1 MIKASIVI
9 PLLNEQDSLKELAQ
23 WIDTV
28 LVAHDISYEVIFVDD
43 GSTDDSWRI
52 ITALS
57 AADDRIKGIKFQR
70 NYGKSAALNTAFD
83 VAQGEVIFTMDADL
97 QDSPDE
103 LPAMYQM
110 IVKDGY
116 DLVSGWKEKRHDP
129 LSKTIPTKLFNWA
142 TRKMSGIELHDFNCG
157 LKAYRK
163 NVIKSIEVYGEMHRY
178 IPVIAKWAGFKKIT
192 EKSVKHYERKFG
204 VSKFGLERFVNGFLD
219 LMTITFVSRFG
230 KRPMHFFGFIGT
242 LMFLLGGSVS
252 LWLIIEKVIN
262 IYKHAYVRDVTDQP
276 LFYLAL
282 ISMVIGTQLFLAGF
296 LGELIAR
303 NSPNRNTYLIEKE
316 LNLENSKS

>member
-1 MIKASIVI
+1 
-9 PLLNEQDSLKELAQ
+9 
-23 WIDTV
+23 
-28 LVAHDISYEVIFVDD
+28 VAV
-43 GSTDDSWRI
+43 
-52 ITALS
+52 
-57 AADDRIKGIKFQR
+57 
-70 NYGKSAALNTAFD
+70 
-83 VAQGEVIFTMDADL
+83 GEVIFTMDADL

-103 LPAMYQM
+103 LPAMYDM

-129 LSKTIPTKLFNWA
+129 ISKTIPTKLFNWA

-178 IPVIAKWAGFKKIT
+178 IPVIAKWAGFRKIT
-192 EKSVKHYERKFG
+192 EKSVTHYERKFG

-242 LMFLLGGSVS
+242 LMFVLGGGVSV
-252 LWLIIEKVIN
+252 WLIIEKIIN
-262 IYKHAYVRDVTDQP
+262 IYRHAYVRDVTDQP

-303 NSPNRNTYLIEKE
+303 NSPNRNTYLVEKE
-316 LNLENSKS
+316 LNIENSKS

>member
-1 MIKASIVI
+1 VINASIVV
-9 PLLNEQDSLKELAQ
+9 PLLNEQDSLKELAS
-23 WIDTV
+23 WIDRVLTV
-28 LVAHDISYEVIFVDD
+28 HQISYEVIFVDD
-43 GSTDDSWRI
+43 GSTDDSWQI
-52 ITALS
+52 IEQMS
-57 AADDRIKGIKFQR
+57 AADNRIKGIKFQR
-70 NYGKSAALNTAFD
+70 NYGKSAALNTAFNAA
-83 VAQGEVIFTMDADL
+83 VGEVVFTMDADL

-103 LPAMYQM
+103 LPALYQM
-110 IVKDGY
+110 IVKEGY

-157 LKAYRK
+157 LKAYRSK
-163 NVIKSIEVYGEMHRY
+163 VIKSIEVYGEMHRY

-192 EKSVKHYERKFG
+192 EKSVTHYERKFG

-219 LMTITFVSRFG
+219 LLTITFVSRFG

-242 LMFLLGGSVS
+242 LMFMLGGGVS
-252 LWLIIEKVIN
+252 IWLILEKIIN
-262 IYKHAYVRDVTDQP
+262 IYRHAYVRDVTDQP

-303 NSPNRNTYLIEKE
+303 NSPHRNTYLIEKE
-316 LNLENSKS
+316 LNLPK

>member
-1 MIKASIVI
+1 VIKASIVI

-23 WIDTV
+23 WIDKV

-43 GSTDDSWRI
+43 GSTDDSWKI

-262 IYKHAYVRDVTDQP
+262 IYKHAHVRDVTDQP

-316 LNLENSKS
+316 LNLENSNS

>member
-1 MIKASIVI
+1 VINASIVV
-9 PLLNEQDSLKELAQ
+9 PLLNEQDSLKELAS
-23 WIDTV
+23 WIDRVLTV
-28 LVAHDISYEVIFVDD
+28 HQISYEVIFVDD
-43 GSTDDSWRI
+43 GSTDDSWQI
-52 ITALS
+52 IEQMS
-57 AADDRIKGIKFQR
+57 AADNRIKGIKFQR
-70 NYGKSAALNTAFD
+70 NYGKSAALNTAFNAA
-83 VAQGEVIFTMDADL
+83 VGEVVFTMDADL

-103 LPAMYQM
+103 LPALYQM
-110 IVKDGY
+110 IVKEGY

-157 LKAYRK
+157 LKAYRSK
-163 NVIKSIEVYGEMHRY
+163 VIKSIEVYGEMHRY

-192 EKSVKHYERKFG
+192 EKSVTHYERKFG

-219 LMTITFVSRFG
+219 LLTITFVSRFG

-242 LMFLLGGSVS
+242 LMFMLGGGVS
-252 LWLIIEKVIN
+252 IWLILEKIIN
-262 IYKHAYVRDVTDQP
+262 IYRHAYVRDVTDQP

-303 NSPNRNTYLIEKE
+303 NSPHRNTYLIEKE
-316 LNLENSKS
+316 LNLPG